1 MRKQTLGALMLFGLA
16 GLVLAVPAVQAA
28 PGPKDIVIAP
38 GALTKFDVTVNNI
51 REVPAGKALPGLH
64 IDEKVNGR
72 AMDIYL
78 CPVEFAVKYG
88 VKVAKGDY
96 VRVVGSPAPDKED
109 VFLVREIST
118 GLYDQAHNIF
128 RPTLTVYLRND
139 DGPFWV
145 ETSKPID

>member
-16 GLVLAVPAVQAA
+16 GFAAQAA
-28 PGPKDIVIAP
+28 PKDIVIAP

-51 REVPAGKALPGLH
+51 REVPAGNALPGLH
-64 IDEKVNGR
+64 IDAKVNGR

-78 CPVEFAVKYG
+78 CPVDFAVKYG

-96 VRVVGSPAPDKED
+96 VRVVGSAAPEKEN